1 MMSFTIVP
9 REDEETRNLQGSV
22 LVVVGRQGRRRVGVS
37 YWGNPSTGGF
47 MLGLDIERMRLCHLQ
62 ECGGTKIKAWE
73 KVMG

>member
-47 MLGLDIERMRLCHLQ
+47 TLGLDLDRIRSLCHLR
-62 ECGGTKIKAWE
+62 ECGGIKS
-73 KVMG
+73 MGKEMGK